1 MKKLTSIL
9 LALVLAL
16 TMLSPLAALADED
29 VIRVAIVQLAEN
41 GAFADMRN
49 GFIARLRELGYT
61 EDKMII
67 DEYNANSDMSNL
79 YAICSKIV
87 DDEYDAVAT
96 IATPP
101 AQAMVNTESG
111 IPVFFISVSDPVAAG
126 IVSAM
131 DTPDRNATG
140 TSNAIPSDEMFKLA
154 DQLTPGIESYGFLYC
169 SSQVNSVTTVA
180 AAKKYLD
187 SIGKS
192 YVEKTVTS
200 SAEIYEAMNALCE
213 EDIQGIFIPNDSMIQ
228 DGMATVSEIAIGY
241 ELPVYGSSAVMVAH
255 GAFAT
260 ISISDTQIGAITA
273 DLFAEYLN
281 GKAVEDIPAIVVDQF
296 TTVINKT
303 TANAIGIELADE
315 ILADAL
321 ILE

>member
-1 MKKLTSIL
+1 MKKLTTIL
-9 LALVLAL
+9 LALAL
-16 TMLSPLAALADED
+16 CLSLVSPIAALAEEPL
-29 VIRVAIVQLAEN
+29 RVAIVQLAEN

-49 GFIARLRELGYT
+49 GFIDRLRELGYT
-61 EDKMII
+61 ADKMII

-79 YAICSKIV
+79 YAICGKIV
-87 DDEYDAVAT
+87 DDGYDAVAT

-126 IVSAM
+126 ILSAM
-131 DTPDRNATG
+131 AAPDRNATG

-154 DQLTPGIESYGFLYC
+154 DRLTPGIETYGFLYC
-169 SSQVNSVTTVA
+169 TSQVNSVTTVA

-187 SIGKS
+187 SIGKK

-213 EDIQGIFIPNDSMIQ
+213 EEIQGIFIPNDSMIQ
-228 DGMATVSEIAIGY
+228 DGMATVSEIAMGY
-241 ELPVYGSSAVMVAH
+241 EIPVYGSSAVMVAS

-260 ISISDTQIGAITA
+260 ISISDRQIGAITA
-273 DLFAEYLN
+273 DLFVEHLN
-281 GKAVEDIPAIVVDQF
+281 GKDVEDIPAIVVDQF

-303 TANAIGIELADE
+303 TADAIGIELDADT
-315 ILADAL
+315 LANAV
-321 ILE
+321 IVE